1 MHIKR
6 HVAAVLLRM
15 QSGRDNKVPCSQ
27 QAGPA
32 PLLCDYSE
40 GPRLF
45 LCGLPSSG
53 RTGPLLPWCL
63 MLRSSAL
70 LCCPSKASAGAQQSL
85 LAFHLQAMTH

>member
-1 MHIKR
+1 MHLKR
-6 HVAAVLLRM
+6 HVATVLLRV
-15 QSGRDNKVPCSQ
+15 QKSPDSKVPCSQ

-40 GPRLF
+40 GPHLF

-53 RTGPLLPWCL
+53 RTGPLSPWCL

-70 LCCPSKASAGAQQSL
+70 
-85 LAFHLQAMTH
+85 F